1 MNTIYKFANWLYGL
15 FLLPDTILANIYLHI
30 WLYNNFIGRI
40 PNYKDI
46 SFKERLIL
54 FYTMVGKEEYRDE
67 IIEHAEVFRHNVG
80 RAKYIFCLFIWA
92 VIILAII

>member
-1 MNTIYKFANWLYGL
+1 MNRFANWL

-30 WLYNNFIGRI
+30 WLYNSFIGRI

-54 FYTMVGKEEYRDE
+54 FYTMIGKEEYRDE

-92 VIILAII
+92 VIILGII